1 MDIAVSLILGAMCGM
16 GVGSAGLFVTYLVLS
31 LGMEQLPAQGT
42 NLAFF
47 LCAAA
52 ASLPVHLKK
61 RKLDTALIMKI
72 ALPAAAFSV
81 LGSYIG
87 TLIPGTALRK
97 AFGFL
102 LCAAGINAAVRC
114 VREFLSS
121 RKKKKSENIAKTLDK

>member
-72 ALPAAAFSV
+72 ALPAAAFPCSAPISAR
-81 LGSYIG
+81 LSPAR
-87 TLIPGTALRK
+87 LCEKPS
-97 AFGFL
+97 AFF
-102 LCAAGINAAVRC
+102 CARRG
-114 VREFLSS
+114 
-121 RKKKKSENIAKTLDK
+121 